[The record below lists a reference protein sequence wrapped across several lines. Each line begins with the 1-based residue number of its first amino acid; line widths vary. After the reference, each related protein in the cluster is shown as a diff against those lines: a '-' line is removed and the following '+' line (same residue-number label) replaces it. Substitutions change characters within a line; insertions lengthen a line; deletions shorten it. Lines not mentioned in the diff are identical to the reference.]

1 MRQRRT
7 GFTLVE
13 LLVVIAIIGVLVGLL
28 LPAVQSAREAA
39 RRMSCS
45 NNAKQ
50 IGLALHNYHS
60 AFKAFPIHR
69 GGTTTGKGFFFT
81 WAEMGNAQNSNK
93 RRLSMLVGLL
103 PFLEMQGLTDVI
115 YNPVSTEFNGNVR
128 ATPYPAMGPVPWRGQ
143 YTAWR
148 TKVPAFNCPSDTGPD
163 KTLAGTNYGAC
174 IGDAA
179 RAFGWR
185 NPPKSVKRGVFFGVT
200 QTTFRD
206 IIDGTSNTIACGEI
220 PNSLEDRAILSG
232 GAYNVGAVRDDPSIC
247 LDQIDP
253 SRPKFFTDG
262 VLLFGYP
269 NGLGKWGNAGRGN
282 RWADGGSNFGTFNT
296 ILGPNKPTCA
306 SGGGDAG
313 DGVWTSGSYHPGG
326 VHIVMADGSVQFI
339 SESIDAGDP
348 STAPVG
354 QPNWGGSIAGA
365 PSPYGVWGALG
376 TTNARELATL
386 QDI

>member
-1 MRQRRT
+1 MRRKRA

-60 AFKAFPIHR
+60 AFKQFPIHR

-81 WAEMGNAQNSNK
+81 WGEMGNNQLSNK

-103 PFLEMQGLTDVI
+103 PFLELQGLTDQI
-115 YNPVSTEFNGNVR
+115 YNPVAREFNGNLR
-128 ATPYPAMGPVPWRGQ
+128 TNPYPAMGPVPWRTQ
-143 YTAWR
+143 YTPWR
-148 TKVPAFNCPSDTGPD
+148 TMVPTFNCPSDAGPPI
-163 KTLAGTNYGAC
+163 TLATTNYGAC
-174 IGDAA
+174 IGDTA
-179 RAFGWR
+179 RGFGWR
-185 NPPKSVKRGVFFGVT
+185 NPPAEVKRGVFQGVT
-200 QTTFRD
+200 ATGFRQ
-206 IIDGTSNTIACGEI
+206 IVDGTSQTIACGEV
-220 PNSLEDRAILSG
+220 PNSLRDRQILSG
-232 GAYNVGAVRDDPSIC
+232 AAYNVGATRDDPSIC

-253 SRPKFFTDG
+253 ERPKFFREG
-262 VLLFGYP
+262 VLLFGYTG
-269 NGLGKWGNAGRGN
+269 GLGKWGNAGRGN

-296 ILGPNKPTCA
+296 ILGPNKPSCA

-313 DGVWTSGSYHPGG
+313 DGIWTAGSYHPGG
-326 VHIVMADGSVQFI
+326 VHIIMADGSVHFI
-339 SESIDAGDP
+339 SETIDAGDP
-348 STAPVG
+348 ATPPVG
-354 QPNWGGSIAGA
+354 RNNWGGSPAGS

-376 TTNARELATL
+376 TINAKETESLP
-386 QDI
+386 